1 MITIYKS
8 NEDSEMIEVKEPDEG
23 CWIQVCHPTGEEL
36 EYLAEITDIDPD
48 DLKAP
53 LDIEERSRLE
63 LENDY
68 RMVLV
73 DIPFHDE
80 EDHYETMPL
89 GIYLTKKL
97 IVTICLVD
105 TPILRAFANK
115 RVKEFFTFKRTRF
128 LFQILY
134 KGKFVILNAAKLIN
148 IIVIVL

>member
-8 NEDSEMIEVKEPDEG
+8 NEERELFEVAEPEEG
-23 CWIQVCHPTGEEL
+23 CWIEVIHPTGEEL
-36 EYLAEITDIDPD
+36 ERLQEITEIDAD

-63 LENDY
+63 LETNY
-68 RMVLV
+68 RMILV

-97 IVTICLVD
+97 IVTI
-105 TPILRAFANK
+105 K
-115 RVKEFFTFKRTRF
+115 
-128 LFQILY
+128 LF
-134 KGKFVILNAAKLIN
+134 VR
-148 IIVIVL
+148 